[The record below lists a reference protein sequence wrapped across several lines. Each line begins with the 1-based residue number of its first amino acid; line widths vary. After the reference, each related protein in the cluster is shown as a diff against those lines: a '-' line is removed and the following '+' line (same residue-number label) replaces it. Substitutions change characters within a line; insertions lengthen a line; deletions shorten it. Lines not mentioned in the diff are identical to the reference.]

1 MSDNIESNTISE
13 LSSNSTPLR
22 TVKRKTQTLSPKSS
36 DINRQENA
44 ERAKKRR
51 LDIKQ
56 KKELNAD
63 IFQVFIDNDW
73 QDINNISV
81 IRLKAEL
88 KSHKI
93 TNSGTKQELIN
104 KLKNVKL

>member
-1 MSDNIESNTISE
+1 MSDNIESNRISE

-22 TVKRKTQTLSPKSS
+22 TVKRKTQILSPKSS

-51 LDIKQ
+51 LEIKQ
-56 KKELNAD
+56 QKELNAD

-93 TNSGTKQELIN
+93 PNSGTKQELIN

>member
-1 MSDNIESNTISE
+1 MIGKI
-13 LSSNSTPLR
+13 
-22 TVKRKTQTLSPKSS
+22 
-36 DINRQENA
+36 
-44 ERAKKRR
+44 
-51 LDIKQ
+51 
-56 KKELNAD
+56 
-63 IFQVFIDNDW
+63 
-73 QDINNISV
+73 DINNISV